1 MEITDLLL
9 ISIRWQKAQ
18 VCLECQEWE
27 YLGLAENTALV
38 PEYRW
43 VWVDVF
49 LLKLR
54 KFKDSGAYEGNFP
67 RVF

>member
-1 MEITDLLL
+1 M
-9 ISIRWQKAQ
+9 SG
-18 VCLECQEWE
+18 VE
-27 YLGLAENTALV
+27 YLGLVENTALV

-54 KFKDSGAYEGNFP
+54 KFKTQAPTKASSQGCFELSVIWP
-67 RVF
+67 SHL